1 MQAKSKKANDDAPQ
15 GKKGRA
21 TSLDSLLGA
30 QLRQRRSIL
39 GMSQEKLAEQ
49 IGITFQQIQKYE
61 NGANRIS
68 ASRLFEL
75 SKALNVPV
83 GLFFENMEY
92 NQPAADFAALGEN
105 DQAPIEGMDDIMTR
119 KETLELIRVYYSI
132 DDPKLRKDLFKLLR
146 GMAENL
152 KKQG

>member
-1 MQAKSKKANDDAPQ
+1 
-15 GKKGRA
+15 
-21 TSLDSLLGA
+21 
-30 QLRQRRSIL
+30 
-39 GMSQEKLAEQ
+39 MSQEKLADQ

-61 NGANRIS
+61 NGVNRIS

-83 GLFFENMEY
+83 GLFFENIEFS
-92 NQPAADFAALGEN
+92 QPAADFGVMAES
-105 DQAPIEGMDDIMTR
+105 DQTAIDGMDDIMTR

-146 GMAENL
+146 GMADNL
-152 KKQG
+152 KKQS